1 MLLYL
6 HGSEAVLILGF
17 LLLIFLALLLAIL
30 IFAMVVIYRFLKNSK
45 KEIQELNLNEKEN
58 KNS

>member
-6 HGSEAVLILGF
+6 HGSEAVLILGL
-17 LLLIFLALLLAIL
+17 LLLIFLALLLGIL
-30 IFAMVVIYRFLKNSK
+30 IFTMVVIYRFLKNSK